1 MNHIY
6 PHATFPADDHFSQVP
21 DEYDSD
27 HDDDGEDEVEVS
39 APGHVTF
46 KMWDVREGSP
56 ESAAK
61 ETWKLMRRSLSSKN
75 LKCEKQ
81 RHREPS
87 PRDPSWD
94 FLLED

>member
-6 PHATFPADDHFSQVP
+6 PRTTFPSDDHLVQVP

-27 HDDDGEDEVEVS
+27 YDDDGEDEIEVS
-39 APGHVTF
+39 AQGHVTF
-46 KMWDVREGSP
+46 KMWDVRDGTP

-75 LKCEKQ
+75 LKGEKQ
-81 RHREPS
+81 RHREHS

-94 FLLED
+94 FLLDG